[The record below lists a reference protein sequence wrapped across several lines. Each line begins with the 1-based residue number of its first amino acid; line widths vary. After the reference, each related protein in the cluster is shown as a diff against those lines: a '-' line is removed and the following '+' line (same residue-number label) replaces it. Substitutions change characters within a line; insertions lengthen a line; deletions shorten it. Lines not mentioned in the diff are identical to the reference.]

1 MAIVLLNYPAV
12 PPLNYKLMRLD
23 ILHSLLILKRQLKME
38 SLVFLLVNIAHQVQV
53 KKINI
58 KK

>member
-53 KKINI
+53 KKI
-58 KK
+58 